1 VSLVLRIQGAVF
13 VGMSR
18 RLGIGHDE
26 RALIH
31 DLYPSLR
38 RFAAVVGP
46 TEVEPDDLVQEA
58 LLRVLERGSLGR
70 LDNPSAYLRKT
81 MFNLASNH
89 RRRLGRNRRA
99 LVRVWVPYSYTP
111 SYPSDI
117 AELLR
122 LSPRARAVLYLISV
136 EGRTFAE
143 IAEVLDCS
151 ETAARAAASR
161 GRRKL
166 HAFFSEEAK
175 DESA

>member
-1 VSLVLRIQGAVF
+1 MGQSKRSGIRDKDRVLI
-13 VGMSR
+13 
-18 RLGIGHDE
+18 D
-26 RALIH
+26 

-46 TEVEPDDLVQEA
+46 AEVEPDDLVQEA

-70 LDNPSAYLRKT
+70 LDNPTAYVRRT

-89 RRRLGRNRRA
+89 RRRMGRSHRA
-99 LVRVWVPYSYTP
+99 LHRVVVPDSYVP
-111 SYPSDI
+111 SYPSDV

-122 LSPRARAVLYLISV
+122 LTPRARAVLYLTSV

-143 IAEVLDCS
+143 VAEVLDCS
-151 ETAARAAASR
+151 ETSARAAASR

-166 HAFFSEEAK
+166 RSVLSEEAK

>member
-1 VSLVLRIQGAVF
+1 MGESERSSIREG
-13 VGMSR
+13 
-18 RLGIGHDE
+18 D

-46 TEVEPDDLVQEA
+46 AEIEPDDLVHEA
-58 LLRVLERGSLGR
+58 LLRVLERGSLGK
-70 LDNPSAYLRKT
+70 LDNPTAYLRRT

-99 LVRVWVPYSYTP
+99 LHRVVVADSHVP
-111 SYPSDI
+111 SYPSDM

-122 LSPRARAVLYLISV
+122 LTPQARAVLYLVSV
-136 EGRTFAE
+136 EGRPFAE
-143 IAEVLDCS
+143 VAELLDCS
-151 ETAARAAASR
+151 EAAARTAASR
-161 GRRKL
+161 ARRKL
-166 HAFFSEEAK
+166 KTVLSEETR

>member
-1 VSLVLRIQGAVF
+1 MGTN
-13 VGMSR
+13 R
-18 RLGIGHDE
+18 RSGIGGDE

-46 TEVEPDDLVQEA
+46 AEVEPDDLVQEA

-70 LDNPSAYLRKT
+70 LDNPTAYLRRT

-99 LVRVWVPYSYTP
+99 LVRVQVPDSYLP
-111 SYPSDI
+111 SYPSDVT
-117 AELLR
+117 ELLR
-122 LSPRARAVLYLISV
+122 LSPRARAVLYLISA

-143 IAEVLDCS
+143 VAGILGCS
-151 ETAARAAASR
+151 ETSARAAASR

-166 HAFFSEEAK
+166 HTFFSGEAK

>member
-1 VSLVLRIQGAVF
+1 MRQSKGIQDNDRVLI
-13 VGMSR
+13 
-18 RLGIGHDE
+18 D
-26 RALIH
+26 

-46 TEVEPDDLVQEA
+46 AEVEPDDLVQEA

-70 LDNPSAYLRKT
+70 LDNPTAYLRRT

-89 RRRLGRNRRA
+89 RRRLGRSH
-99 LVRVWVPYSYTP
+99 RVLHRVMVPASYVP
-111 SYPSDI
+111 SYPSDVT
-117 AELLR
+117 ELLR
-122 LSPRARAVLYLISV
+122 LTPRARAVLYLTSV

-143 IAEVLDCS
+143 VAEVLDCS
-151 ETAARAAASR
+151 ETSARAAASR

-166 HAFFSEEAK
+166 RSILSEEET

>member
-1 VSLVLRIQGAVF
+1 MGQSMGSGIRDKDRVL
-13 VGMSR
+13 
-18 RLGIGHDE
+18 LD
-26 RALIH
+26 

-46 TEVEPDDLVQEA
+46 AEIEPDDLVQEA

-70 LDNPSAYLRKT
+70 LDNPTAYLRRT

-89 RRRLGRNRRA
+89 RRRMGRGHRA
-99 LVRVWVPYSYTP
+99 SHRVVVPDSYIP
-111 SYPSDI
+111 SYPSDV
-117 AELLR
+117 AGLLR
-122 LSPRARAVLYLISV
+122 LTPKARAVLYLTSV

-143 IAEVLDCS
+143 VAELLGCS
-151 ETAARAAASR
+151 ETSARAAASR

-166 HAFFSEEAK
+166 RTVLSEEAT